1 MNAIKYT
8 LINQRICG
16 KKKSPPYI
24 NLLQNPVLP
33 LELHISLKYILFIIC
48 VASINLKICTVKK
61 ERKRKWIAAIK
72 HLSGF
77 HQKNDKGLK
86 LF

>member
-48 VASINLKICTVKK
+48 VASINLKIYTVKK
-61 ERKRKWIAAIK
+61 KEKE
-72 HLSGF
+72 
-77 HQKNDKGLK
+77 NGLLRSNRPVWFSSK
-86 LF
+86 E

>member
-48 VASINLKICTVKK
+48 VASINLKIYTVKK

-72 HLSGF
+72 QTCLVF
-77 HQKNDKGLK
+77 IKRMTKG
-86 LF
+86 